1 MHPPQMASWN
11 LALRLGLE
19 IAAFVGIGMVSS
31 SVASGWIRW
40 VVVAL
45 AVLATVS
52 AWGIFNVLD
61 DPSRSG
67 RAPVEV
73 PGWARLVL
81 ELVILGGAAVALI
94 MAGRLSFGWVL
105 GGLVLVH
112 YLFSWSRVRWLL
124 EQ

>member
-1 MHPPQMASWN
+1 MAAWN
-11 LALRLGLE
+11 LALRFGLE
-19 IAAFVGIGMVSS
+19 MAAFVGIGMVSS
-31 SVASGWIRW
+31 GIGSGWVRW
-40 VVVAL
+40 AAVVL
-45 AVLATVS
+45 IVLAAVS

-73 PGWARLVL
+73 PGWIRLVL
-81 ELVILGGAAVALI
+81 ELAILGGAAVALL
-94 MAGRLSFGWVL
+94 MTGRLSFGWSL